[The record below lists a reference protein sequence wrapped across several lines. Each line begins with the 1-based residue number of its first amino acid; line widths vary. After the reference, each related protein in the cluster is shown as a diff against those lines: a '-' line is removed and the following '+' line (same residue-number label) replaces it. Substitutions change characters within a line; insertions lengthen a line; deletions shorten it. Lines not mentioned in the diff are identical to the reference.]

1 MKNEKNINDKN
12 LNLTY
17 KMFLG
22 KTLKEPLTINNKTYP
37 VDTVLTK
44 QMIDDIIAVNK
55 INALG
60 KFVNM

>member
-1 MKNEKNINDKN
+1 
-12 LNLTY
+12 
-17 KMFLG
+17 MFLG

-60 KFVNM
+60 KIVGM